1 MSAIKSCWTLS
12 DGNPGNANPC
22 LGLAEAV
29 GFVVTTKRIAARP
42 PWSWLPPGL
51 WLAPLMA
58 LDADSDPLTPPW
70 PNLLI
75 ACGRQVAAPAAAI
88 GRAAKGGTF
97 TVQLLDSRMAPERF
111 DLVVTPRHD
120 RLGGA
125 NVIAT
130 LGALNRITPERLAAE
145 AERMAASVAHL
156 PSPRVA
162 VLVGGA
168 TKRHDLTAET
178 VERLGDSLAT
188 FAAEHHAGLM
198 VTASRRTGEANS
210 AMLRRRLGDV
220 ASVMWD
226 GAGENPYFGYLGLAD
241 AIVVTSDSVAMAS
254 EACATG
260 KPVYVYTLPGGSA
273 KFERFHSGLEQAGC
287 ARRFD
292 GSLENWRYAPL
303 RETAQVASEVRRRM
317 EDRA

>member
-1 MSAIKSCWTLS
+1 MSAIKSCWALS

-58 LDADSDPLTPPW
+58 SDANSDPLTPPW
-70 PNLLI
+70 PDLLI

-145 AERMAASVAHL
+145 AERVAASVADL
-156 PSPRVA
+156 PTPRVA

-168 TKRHDLTAET
+168 ITIQSCP
-178 VERLGDSLAT
+178 RLLII
-188 FAAEHHAGLM
+188 
-198 VTASRRTGEANS
+198 R
-210 AMLRRRLGDV
+210 
-220 ASVMWD
+220 
-226 GAGENPYFGYLGLAD
+226 
-241 AIVVTSDSVAMAS
+241 
-254 EACATG
+254 
-260 KPVYVYTLPGGSA
+260 
-273 KFERFHSGLEQAGC
+273 
-287 ARRFD
+287 
-292 GSLENWRYAPL
+292 
-303 RETAQVASEVRRRM
+303 
-317 EDRA
+317 